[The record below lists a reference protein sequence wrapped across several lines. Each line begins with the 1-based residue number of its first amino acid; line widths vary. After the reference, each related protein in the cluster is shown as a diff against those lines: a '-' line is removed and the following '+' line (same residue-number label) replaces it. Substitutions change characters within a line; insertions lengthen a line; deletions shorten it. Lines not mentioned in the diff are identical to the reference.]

1 MQLAALSLL
10 LLLNSLD
17 FGFARVSPKRSQFFK
32 YDSFSVSCQDDG
44 EEEEEEEEE
53 TAWTVMKRM
62 QDGEVRPCSSSCSVS
77 AAFPATDSGE
87 YWCQSGTTGTSNSVN
102 ITVTGGPV
110 ILESPAVPVMEG
122 DAVTLSCRTKS
133 TFSSNNISADFYKDG
148 LFISSSSTGEMT
160 IHSVSTSDEGLY
172 KCNVS
177 GGGES
182 PDGWLA
188 VRAPPAG
195 WDPPPPLLSVFTL
208 VRYLVVASPYLLCTV
223 LLGLIYRDRAR
234 AQHAIKATATSNDV
248 IMEIAA

>member
-1 MQLAALSLL
+1 MLL
-10 LLLNSLD
+10 L
-17 FGFARVSPKRSQFFK
+17 FSQ
-32 YDSFSVSCQDDG
+32 SVSMDFTTLC
-44 EEEEEEEEE
+44 
-53 TAWTVMKRM
+53 TV
-62 QDGEVRPCSSSCSVS
+62 V
-77 AAFPATDSGE
+77 
-87 YWCQSGTTGTSNSVN
+87 
-102 ITVTGGPV
+102 GGPV

-188 VRAPPAG
+188 VRAGHPEPPNSPLTHILLPVVGVDLWLVCVMLLCLWRSHKDEIDPSVVLYTDVTSSWKQKGGADNDCVLTPCSIISNFRMASGGPEPAVARAAVVQPVHPAQVGVQPGPPAVPQAVPPECPSQRLH
-195 WDPPPPLLSVFTL
+195 DAARLQRPAQSQMAPPPS
-208 VRYLVVASPYLLCTV
+208 
-223 LLGLIYRDRAR
+223 
-234 AQHAIKATATSNDV
+234 
-248 IMEIAA
+248 